1 MEIRLPNK
9 DEFVNSFLTPLNKIS
24 ESCVLKLQPAGFTS
38 LLAAADNTVVV
49 HGAYSCEADDDAD
62 LKLNVPDIARLI
74 RVLQCIDSQ
83 SITLVVDGNK
93 IKYTSSDIRFTYHLL
108 HDGIL
113 SLPPLSLEKIKKLE
127 FDTTLK
133 VPCTSI
139 NNLIKS
145 STFTLNINK
154 VYFFTKDGSVYAEI
168 NDMQSQNVDSICIK
182 LCDSYEGED
191 IEKPLPVSFDTIR
204 TLSSVKCQDMN
215 IKINKKLNV
224 MTFGI
229 NNNNVAVKYIVSG
242 LVK

>member
-1 MEIRLPNK
+1 MEVVLPNK
-9 DEFVNSFLTPLNKIS
+9 DEFVNSFLNPLNKIS

-49 HGAYSCEADDDAD
+49 YGAYTCNAPDDAD
-62 LKLNVPDIARLI
+62 LKLNIPDLARLI
-74 RVLQCIDSQ
+74 RVLQCIDSN
-83 SITLVVDGNK
+83 TVKLTVEGNK
-93 IKYTSSDIRFTYHLL
+93 IKYSSNDIRFTYHLL

-113 SLPPLSLEKIKKLE
+113 SLPPLSLEKIKQLE

-133 VPCTSI
+133 VPCASI

-182 LCDSYEGED
+182 LCDKYEGEG
-191 IEKPLPVSFDTIR
+191 IETPLPVGFDTIR
-204 TLSSVKCQDMN
+204 TLSSIKCHDMV